1 MVDDATL
8 LLAWERG
15 YGRAPFEQALV
26 LLGIA
31 FPNTTADELMNLSI
45 GKRDAALLTLR
56 KRLFGERLESLA
68 TCPECSETLELSF
81 SVEDITVNAASSPE
95 LPNSPESPRSKEFHS
110 VELDGLHIDFR
121 PPTGRDLL
129 LLTRIAPDDRGNQLL
144 RQCVSRVQSDEQAI
158 ELSELPSHTRS
169 AISQAIADSDP
180 QANIQLALSCIGCG
194 HQWSPAF
201 DIVGFLWAELNVW
214 CQRLLAEIHVLA
226 KAYGWSESG
235 ILALSRWRRQVYLS
249 MVRQ

>member
-1 MVDDATL
+1 MLDDASL

-31 FPNTTADELMNLSI
+31 FPNTTADDLMNLSI

-68 TCPECSETLELSF
+68 TCPECNETLELSF
-81 SVEDITVNAASSPE
+81 RVDDITVDAVSW
-95 LPNSPESPRSKEFHS
+95 PESSDIHR
-110 VELDGLHIDFR
+110 VELDGLWIEYR
-121 PPTGRDLL
+121 LPTSRDLL
-129 LLTRIAPDDRGNQLL
+129 LLASLAPGGRGDQLL
-144 RQCVSRVQSDEQAI
+144 QQCVSHVRRDEQVI
-158 ELSELPSHTRS
+158 NLSDLSSQTRT
-169 AISQAIADSDP
+169 AISQAIADSEP
-180 QANIQLALSCIGCG
+180 QANVQLALACLGCG

-214 CQRLLAEIHVLA
+214 CQRLLAEIHLLA
-226 KAYGWSESG
+226 KAYGWSEAA
-235 ILALSRWRRQVYLS
+235 ILALSHWRRQVYLS